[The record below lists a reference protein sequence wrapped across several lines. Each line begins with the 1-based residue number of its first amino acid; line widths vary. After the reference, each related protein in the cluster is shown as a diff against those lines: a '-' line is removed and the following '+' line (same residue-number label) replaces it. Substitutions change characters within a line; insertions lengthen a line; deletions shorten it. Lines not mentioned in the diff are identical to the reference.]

1 MKIEIA
7 REKFLSNFEVQQ
19 ALVEIQ
25 KQNRWNF
32 ASKARVYKFDT
43 NSRNSHLANLE
54 RITMDVS
61 SYLDKSFAK
70 NAQVDRFVKLINF
83 LNGFELVKV
92 EKLQMVNLL
101 PRSLVSVYSIIEEC
115 DTRFTEDEC
124 ESMLNKI
131 EELFPAKQETVPD
144 QDGDLSMSKN

>member
-25 KQNRWNF
+25 KQNRWSF
-32 ASKARVYKFDT
+32 SSKTRVDKFDK
-43 NSRNSHLANLE
+43 NIRNSHLANLE

-61 SYLDKSFAK
+61 SYLDKSFAQ
-70 NAQVDRFVKLINF
+70 NAQVDSFVELINF
-83 LNGFELVKV
+83 LNGFALVKV

-115 DTRFTEDEC
+115 DSRFTEDEC

-131 EELFPAKQETVPD
+131 EELFPVKQEIVSD
-144 QDGDLSMSKN
+144 LDGDLSISRT

>member
-25 KQNRWNF
+25 KQNRWGLS
-32 ASKARVYKFDT
+32 SKTRVDKFDK
-43 NSRNSHLANLE
+43 NIRNSHLANLE
-54 RITMDVS
+54 RITMDLS
-61 SYLDKSFAK
+61 SYLDKSFAQD
-70 NAQVDRFVKLINF
+70 ARVDSFVELINF

-115 DTRFTEDEC
+115 DSRFTEDEC

-131 EELFPAKQETVPD
+131 EELFPVKQEIVPD
-144 QDGDLSMSKN
+144 QDGDLSISRT